1 MHFLDNPKDN
11 KRLRDIVGTNPLVK
25 SMKEKDNESERQESF
40 EAVHVLVMAA
50 DDLYC
55 SGKMNFDTTLDN
67 LSKAI
72 LKLKGKEK
80 ELAKSEEDKGE
91 VAE

>member
-11 KRLRDIVGTNPLVK
+11 KRLRNIIGTSPLLK
-25 SMKEKDNESERQESF
+25 SMKEKDGENERQESF
-40 EAVHVLVMAA
+40 EAVYILVMAA

-55 SGKMNFDTTLDN
+55 SGKMNFDTTIDN

-80 ELAKSEEDKGE
+80 ELAKSEEDKEE
-91 VAE
+91 VEE